1 MFGMFNNN
9 SIPKIARVLPP
20 ALVDVFEKQNF
31 YSTEEVKSV
40 FDSELKTEHNIEYA
54 FAMFCSQP
62 DFEELNLES
71 TYSDL
76 RTDISKKCFGSWPR
90 FNFESLL
97 DYSRR
102 STMGGD
108 GGGFG
113 GDGGCGD
120 GGCGGGGGE

>member
-1 MFGMFNNN
+1 MFGLFNKN

-20 ALVDVFEKQNF
+20 VLIDEFEKQIF
-31 YSTEEVKSV
+31 YSIEEVKSV
-40 FDSELKTEHNIEYA
+40 FNSEFKTDHNIEYA
-54 FAMFCSQP
+54 FAMFCSET

-76 RTDISKKCFGSWPR
+76 RNDVSKKCFGSWPR

-102 STMGGD
+102 STIGGD
-108 GGGFG
+108 GSFG
-113 GDGGCGD
+113 GDGGFGD

>member
-1 MFGMFNNN
+1 MLDMFNKN
-9 SIPKIARVLPP
+9 SINKIARLLPP
-20 ALVDVFEKQNF
+20 ALIDAFDKQNF

-40 FDSELKTEHNIEYA
+40 YNSELKTEHNIEYA

-62 DFEELNLES
+62 DFEELHLDS
-71 TYSDL
+71 TYNDL
-76 RTDISKKCFGSWPR
+76 RTDVSKKCFGSWPR

-102 STMGGD
+102 STMTGD
-108 GGGFG
+108 VGGFV
-113 GDGGCGD
+113 GDSGD

>member
-1 MFGMFNNN
+1 MLDMFNKN
-9 SIPKIARVLPP
+9 SINKIARLLPP
-20 ALVDVFEKQNF
+20 ALIDAFDKQNF

-40 FDSELKTEHNIEYA
+40 YNSELKTEHNIEYA

-62 DFEELNLES
+62 DFEELHLDS
-71 TYSDL
+71 TYNDL
-76 RTDISKKCFGSWPR
+76 RTDVSKKCFGSWPR

-102 STMGGD
+102 STMAGD
-108 GGGFG
+108 VGGFV
-113 GDGGCGD
+113 GDSGD